1 VSAVARVAAAALV
14 AALAAAAPG
23 AAAAAPGLSA
33 AAPGAAPAAPG
44 AGLAA
49 AAPGAAAQGGSSR
62 CAGTHWVGAWGAAPS
77 HAPLRIADQS
87 VRQVVT
93 PHIGGR
99 SARVRLTNR
108 FGTAPL
114 TLDEV
119 HLARTAS
126 GAAVVSASSRRV
138 TFGGRGSVTIPPG
151 ADVVSDPVAIRF
163 RASQDL
169 TVSVYAGEGGPV
181 SSHPTGSE
189 DVLYVAP
196 GNHAAEPGAEAFAA
210 GPLRSWW
217 IVNGVD
223 VEAPASVGAVVTYGS
238 STTDGLLSVV
248 GGPRGLRNT
257 RWPDFLARRLAR
269 AGRALSVVNSGISG
283 NRLRLDAAPGS
294 EAFGPSGLSRL
305 APDVIAVPG
314 VRTVVVLEG
323 INDIAHPPRASA
335 HALIAA
341 LSQTV
346 RRLRFAGLRVV
357 LGTILPAGPYGGRR
371 ANRTRL
377 AVNAWIRGSRLPDAV
392 ADFDAA
398 LRDPAAPGR
407 MLERYDSGDHLHPDA
422 DGYAAM
428 AKAVDLSRLG
438 GGCP

>member
-1 VSAVARVAAAALV
+1 VSRTVLAAAAAM
-14 AALAAAAPG
+14 AALAAV
-23 AAAAAPGLSA
+23 
-33 AAPGAAPAAPG
+33 
-44 AGLAA
+44 
-49 AAPGAAAQGGSSR
+49 APGAAAQGGSAR

-87 VRQVVT
+87 LRQIVT
-93 PHIGGR
+93 PQLGG
-99 SARVRLTNR
+99 STARVRLTNR

-119 HLARTAS
+119 HLGRTAS
-126 GAAVVSASSRRV
+126 GAAVVAASARRV

-151 ADVVSDPVAIRF
+151 ADVVSDRVGIRF
-163 RASQDL
+163 SAFQDL
-169 TVSVYAGEGGPV
+169 TVSLYGGEGGPV

-196 GNHAAEPGAEAFAA
+196 GNHAAEPGAGAFVA

-217 IVNGVD
+217 MVSGVD

-238 STTDGLLSVV
+238 STTDGLLSGV

-257 RWPDFLARRLAR
+257 RWPDFLARRLR
-269 AGRALSVVNSGISG
+269 LAGRPLSVVNAGISG

-294 EAFGPSGLSRL
+294 EAFGPRGLSRL
-305 APDVIAVPG
+305 APDVVAVPG
-314 VRTVVVLEG
+314 ARTVVVLEG

-335 HALIAA
+335 RELIAA
-341 LSQTV
+341 LAQAV

-357 LGTILPAGPYGGRR
+357 LGTILPAGPYGGPT

-377 AVNAWIRGSRLPDAV
+377 AVNSWIRRSRLPDAV

-398 LRDPAAPGR
+398 LRDPAAPGS
-407 MLERYDSGDHLHPDA
+407 MLERYDSGDHLHPNA